1 MRIGLITGTF
11 LPVLGGVQW
20 MVHYLATG
28 YFKRGHEVVV
38 FCQKLPKSQDGPL
51 PVIPD
56 YTLVKVGPKPIRGA
70 QRSGLLCWNFT
81 RQVLKQ
87 HLQKPFDLLHC
98 HNVGV
103 PTQIGA
109 RVKAHTGIPV
119 AATTCGDDIMT
130 IPTIK
135 YGIRLI
141 PYYEAMVRENLRKID
156 VVASIS
162 SAIRREL
169 EALGTTARIVDIP
182 SGVDWENFQT
192 ATNCWLQKRLG
203 IGEEKIIVVSVGRLH
218 PVKDYPTGLRAF
230 ALAARRIP
238 NLHYVIAGT
247 GTRGLQKLVDE
258 LAIKERVHLLES
270 VPMSDIPSLLHSADL
285 FFLSSLSEG
294 FAQVIIQALS
304 CGLPCVV
311 SDCSGNEDLAGHPG
325 VVTAKAADAASMA
338 QALELLASN
347 KALRLRM
354 GRQAHDYSSRYSWSA
369 ICEQYIDIFKQL
381 APAEAL

>member
-20 MVHYLATG
+20 MVHYLATE
-28 YFKRGHEVVV
+28 YCKRGHEAVV
-38 FCQKLPKSQDGPL
+38 FCQKLPGNLDGPL
-51 PVIPD
+51 PVKPD
-56 YTLVKVGPKPIRGA
+56 YTLVKVGPKPIRGM
-70 QRSGLLCWNFT
+70 QRSGLLCWNFS
-81 RQVLKQ
+81 RQVLT
-87 HLQKPFDLLHC
+87 HHAQKPFDLLHC

-109 RVKAHTGIPV
+109 RVKACAAIPV
-119 AATTCGDDIMT
+119 VATTCGDDIMT
-130 IPTIK
+130 IPSLK

-141 PYYEAMVRENLRKID
+141 PYYEAMVRDNLSKID

-162 SAIRREL
+162 SATRREL
-169 EALGTTARIVDIP
+169 ESLGPAARIVDIQG
-182 SGVDWENFQT
+182 GVDWENFQT
-192 ATNCWLQKRLG
+192 ATPCWLQKRLG
-203 IGEEKIIVVSVGRLH
+203 LGEEKIIVVSLGRLH

-238 NLHYVIAGT
+238 DLHYVIAGT
-247 GTRGLQKLVDE
+247 GTKGLQKLVNE

-270 VPMSDIPSLLHSADL
+270 VPMSDVPNLLHSADL

-325 VVTAKAADAASMA
+325 VVTAKAGDATSMGE
-338 QALELLASN
+338 ALTLLASD
-347 KALRLRM
+347 KALRLKM
-354 GRQAHDYSSRYSWSA
+354 GKQAHDCSSRYSWSA
-369 ICEQYIDIFKQL
+369 LCEHYISIFKQL
-381 APAEAL
+381 APTAAF